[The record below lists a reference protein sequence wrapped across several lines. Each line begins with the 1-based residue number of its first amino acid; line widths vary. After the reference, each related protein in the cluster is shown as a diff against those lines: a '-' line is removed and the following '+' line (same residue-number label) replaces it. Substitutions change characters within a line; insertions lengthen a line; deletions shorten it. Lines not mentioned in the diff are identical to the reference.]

1 MRKAEFCL
9 LRTFIQSCLDE
20 TMPVIFQ
27 AAAYYFPGNV
37 AHALWRAERG
47 TRSSTGKQCC
57 ECESGG
63 LILLCSSFQ
72 LQKQK
77 SEGLTTGST
86 EK

>member
-1 MRKAEFCL
+1 MA
-9 LRTFIQSCLDE
+9 
-20 TMPVIFQ
+20 VIFQ

-37 AHALWRAERG
+37 AHALWGAERG
-47 TRSSTGKQCC
+47 TESSTVSVSQ
-57 ECESGG
+57 GG

-77 SEGLTTGST
+77 SEGLTAGST

>member
-1 MRKAEFCL
+1 MRKTELCL
-9 LRTFIQSCLDE
+9 PRTFIQSCLDE

-47 TRSSTGKQCC
+47 THGSPGKQHC
-57 ECESGG
+57 ERESGG
-63 LILLCSSFQ
+63 INPAFLFFPAA
-72 LQKQK
+72 
-77 SEGLTTGST
+77 ET

>member
-1 MRKAEFCL
+1 MRKTELCL
-9 LRTFIQSCLDE
+9 PRTFIQSCLDE
-20 TMPVIFQ
+20 TMLVILQ

-47 TRSSTGKQCC
+47 THSSPGKQHC

-63 LILLCSSFQ
+63 LILLFSSFQ

-77 SEGLTTGST
+77 SEGLTSSTT